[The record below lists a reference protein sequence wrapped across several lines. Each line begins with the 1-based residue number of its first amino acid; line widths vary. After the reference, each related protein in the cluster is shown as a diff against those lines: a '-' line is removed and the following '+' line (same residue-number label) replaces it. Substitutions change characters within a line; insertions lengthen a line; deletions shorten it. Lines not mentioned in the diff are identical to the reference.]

1 MKHRQ
6 GPTKKLIP
14 SLSPENRCP
23 HEYSEDEGLQLEIDC
38 SACQGAQD
46 LTNSRCISGIL
57 NVMVTG
63 AVPTAIILKRLIHKR
78 YRGEAIGPVA
88 LVASELSALN
98 RAIASAEKPS
108 DKRCRTCSASR
119 ERVLT
124 AMKHRLLENPAEYL
138 PDHKNMAAELTSMF
152 RSDQCGDSVKCIE
165 NALSTSIVQ
174 SEVV

>member
-1 MKHRQ
+1 MKHRK

-14 SLSPENRCP
+14 SISLDNCCP

-46 LTNSRCISGIL
+46 LTNSRCVSGIL
-57 NVMVTG
+57 NVLVTG
-63 AVPTAIILKRLIHKR
+63 AVPRAVILKRFIHKR
-78 YRGEAIGPVA
+78 YRGESVESVA

-119 ERVLT
+119 ERILM
-124 AMKHRLLENPAEYL
+124 AMKRRLLENPAGYL
-138 PDHKNMAAELTSMF
+138 PGHRNMAAELASRF
-152 RSDQCGDSVKCIE
+152 RSDQCSDSDKCIE
-165 NALSTSIVQ
+165 NALSTSVVGI
-174 SEVV
+174 EVV

>member
-1 MKHRQ
+1 MKRRQ

-14 SLSPENRCP
+14 SISPENCCP

-46 LTNSRCISGIL
+46 LTNSRCVSGIL

-63 AVPTAIILKRLIHKR
+63 AVPAAIILKRLIHKR
-78 YRGEAIGPVA
+78 YRGESIGSVA
-88 LVASELSALN
+88 LVAAELSALN
-98 RAIASAEKPS
+98 RAIASVERPS

-119 ERVLT
+119 ERILA
-124 AMKHRLLENPAEYL
+124 AMKHRLLENPAQYL
-138 PDHKNMAAELTSMF
+138 PGHKNMAAELISAF
-152 RSDQCGDSVKCIE
+152 RSNQCVDSIKCIE
-165 NALSTSIVQ
+165 NALSTSIVH

>member
-1 MKHRQ
+1 M
-6 GPTKKLIP
+6 
-14 SLSPENRCP
+14 SPENCCP
-23 HEYSEDEGLQLEIDC
+23 HEYSDDEGLQLEIDC
-38 SACQGAQD
+38 SVCQGAQE

-78 YRGEAIGPVA
+78 YRGESVESVA

-98 RAIASAEKPS
+98 RAIASAERPS

-119 ERVLT
+119 ERILT
-124 AMKHRLLENPAEYL
+124 AMKQRLLENPAEYL
-138 PDHKNMAAELTSMF
+138 PGHNNMSSELMSAF
-152 RSDQCGDSVKCIE
+152 RSDQCVDSAKCIE
-165 NALSTSIVQ
+165 NALSTSVVH

>member
-1 MKHRQ
+1 
-6 GPTKKLIP
+6 
-14 SLSPENRCP
+14 
-23 HEYSEDEGLQLEIDC
+23 
-38 SACQGAQD
+38 
-46 LTNSRCISGIL
+46 
-57 NVMVTG
+57 MVTG
-63 AVPTAIILKRLIHKR
+63 AVPRAIILKRLIHKR
-78 YRGEAIGPVA
+78 YRGESIGPVA

-124 AMKHRLLENPAEYL
+124 AMKHQLLENPAEYL
-138 PDHKNMAAELTSMF
+138 PGHKNMAAELISTF
-152 RSDQCGDSVKCIE
+152 RSDQCSDSIKCIE